1 MAEKKE
7 LKKVKPP
14 GKPPA
19 LFVLLALCAVLIV
32 MSVSPSSQPLLFEVP
47 QKLSTRL
54 TLENFRN
61 VAGPE
66 PRTPSVHAISLI
78 PLPEGR
84 LLAAWYGGS
93 REGAADVAIYGSSFD
108 GLNWSE
114 SRVLID
120 INQLL
125 GQSKQAARKLGNPV
139 LHLDRSGFLHLFVT
153 SVALGGW
160 ATAYIEHC
168 RSGDGGKTFNHQRR
182 LWLSSLANLSH
193 LVRSPGVNLKRGGF
207 LLPVYFELGI
217 KYGLELQF
225 DAESRLIGA
234 RRMAGPSHLLQ
245 PWPVVRDESQLDY
258 YLRDASASG
267 GRVWLASRDAHEPV
281 RPLALNNPD
290 ASIAAWPSFDGAS
303 WIVRNPDSIGRQQL
317 VLQRL
322 NAQQQVTETLVVAR
336 GGEGEEYSY
345 PAMVMATDGRLH
357 VLYTD
362 NRKRFG
368 HRIYRGY

>member
-7 LKKVKPP
+7 LKKSKPP
-14 GKPPA
+14 GKHPA

-54 TLENFRN
+54 SLENFRN

-84 LLAAWYGGS
+84 LLAAWFGGS

-139 LHLDRSGFLHLFVT
+139 LHLDRSGFFAPICHLGCTWRLGNGLHRTL
-153 SVALGGW
+153 S
-160 ATAYIEHC
+160 
-168 RSGDGGKTFNHQRR
+168 
-182 LWLSSLANLSH
+182 LW
-193 LVRSPGVNLKRGGF
+193 RWR
-207 LLPVYFELGI
+207 
-217 KYGLELQF
+217 
-225 DAESRLIGA
+225 
-234 RRMAGPSHLLQ
+234 
-245 PWPVVRDESQLDY
+245 
-258 YLRDASASG
+258 
-267 GRVWLASRDAHEPV
+267 
-281 RPLALNNPD
+281 
-290 ASIAAWPSFDGAS
+290 
-303 WIVRNPDSIGRQQL
+303 
-317 VLQRL
+317 
-322 NAQQQVTETLVVAR
+322 
-336 GGEGEEYSY
+336 
-345 PAMVMATDGRLH
+345 
-357 VLYTD
+357 
-362 NRKRFG
+362 
-368 HRIYRGY
+368 